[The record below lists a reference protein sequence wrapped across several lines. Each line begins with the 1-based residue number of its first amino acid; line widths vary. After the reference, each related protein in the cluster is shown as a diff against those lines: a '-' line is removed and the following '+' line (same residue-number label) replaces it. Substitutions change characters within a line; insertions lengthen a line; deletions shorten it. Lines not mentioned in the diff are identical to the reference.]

1 VRHTFR
7 LPEPGSPEISVD
19 HSQITGLRV
28 YVDGDQIPRLREPGR
43 PAWRIPMADR
53 TTRRVSFGG
62 LLTGLQA
69 IVDDGAT
76 TIELERRLALWEII
90 LAFVPF
96 GLLGLTGVAGGIC
109 GLVAIVVNLRIVRL
123 PWPIAARVLGML
135 LSLTAAFVVSYA
147 LNQPPFA

>member
-19 HSQITGLRV
+19 HSQVTGLRV
-28 YVDGDQIPRLREPGR
+28 YVDGEQIPRLRERGR
-43 PAWRIPMADR
+43 PAWIIPMADR

-76 TIELERRLALWEII
+76 TIELERRLALWEIV

-123 PWPIAARVLGML
+123 PWPTAARVLGML
-135 LSLTAAFVVSYA
+135 LSLAAAFVVSYA